1 MRLRKRIAD
10 NKFEVSGPTNSF
22 NSFTVKTVLKPTAV
36 LNREIIKTCGLDEDK
51 KYYL

>member
-1 MRLRKRIAD
+1 MRLRKRIVD
-10 NKFEVSGPTNSF
+10 NKFEVSGPT
-22 NSFTVKTVLKPTAV
+22 TAV